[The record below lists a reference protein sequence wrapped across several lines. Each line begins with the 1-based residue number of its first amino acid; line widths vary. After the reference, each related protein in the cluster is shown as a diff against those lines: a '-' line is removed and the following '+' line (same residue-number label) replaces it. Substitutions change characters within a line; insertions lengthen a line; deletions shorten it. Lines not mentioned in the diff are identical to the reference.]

1 MDFKGQ
7 QHSDVMRFF
16 FKLTA
21 DFQKNFLHFVKGN
34 SIVFLERMK
43 NQKAKLD
50 LLSKLDEEGLFYH
63 RNVLSPHICA
73 NLNQSTE
80 PGWWVKWLSWN
91 STTLLCS
98 LKRCLNNDRICL
110 GASQVPYD
118 PWKPLGSFT
127 SQTCACPSRNGAA
140 LEPSGTQH
148 RDGNTAPKTSTPASV
163 QYNFQFAFWES
174 WW

>member
-50 LLSKLDEEGLFYH
+50 LLSKLIKKDYFIIGTCSLLTY
-63 RNVLSPHICA
+63 VP
-73 NLNQSTE
+73 
-80 PGWWVKWLSWN
+80 
-91 STTLLCS
+91 TLLRAPS
-98 LKRCLNNDRICL
+98 LA
-110 GASQVPYD
+110 G
-118 PWKPLGSFT
+118 G
-127 SQTCACPSRNGAA
+127 
-140 LEPSGTQH
+140 
-148 RDGNTAPKTSTPASV
+148 
-163 QYNFQFAFWES
+163 
-174 WW
+174 